1 MSSTLS
7 WQETSQMVSVKSLKG
22 IYTQKKMSILHSH
35 GNGVNY
41 YSVAVFIFNWI
52 VVQLPIPGNCKIWD
66 YPHLKHSII
75 ETFSWVIQSC

>member
-1 MSSTLS
+1 MSSALS

-35 GNGVNY
+35 GNGVDY

-52 VVQLPIPGNCKIWD
+52 VVQLPIIVRFEITPIW
-66 YPHLKHSII
+66 SIPL
-75 ETFSWVIQSC
+75 